1 MPIIS
6 ASVTWKGADAS
17 FNVKLDTTRPV
28 EEFRLQLQ
36 ALTGVPC
43 ARQKIMGFPCGV
55 LKASSWDDVAIKGNK
70 ICVIMSGE
78 SEAAAAAAAPSD
90 DAATPE
96 VSQPINVVDIASS
109 SRDAIVNNV
118 TVKTTQ
124 NRIMCILSIPAD
136 TTVGRIKVL
145 LSQPPHSCGQP
156 VAMKLIYK
164 GEPATLARSQSSFVL
179 FHPRSISACD
189 SSCQNLFSTFLPS
202 SFDSAVL
209 TPFAQAAS

>member
-6 ASVTWKGADAS
+6 TVVTWKGAS
-17 FNVKLDTTRPV
+17 LSVQLDTASPV

-43 ARQKIMGFPCGV
+43 AGQKIMGFPGGV
-55 LKASSWDDVAIKGNK
+55 LKASSWDDIVIKGDK

-78 SEAAAAAAAPSD
+78 SEAAAAAPSVEAGTAAA
-90 DAATPE
+90 AATPE
-96 VSQPINVVDIASS
+96 VSRPDRPINAVDIGSS
-109 SRDAIVNNV
+109 SSDAMPINV

-124 NRIMCILSIPAD
+124 STIMCLRNIPAG
-136 TTVGRIKVL
+136 TLVGRIKVL

-164 GEPATLARSQSSFVL
+164 GEPATLAR
-179 FHPRSISACD
+179 
-189 SSCQNLFSTFLPS
+189 
-202 SFDSAVL
+202 
-209 TPFAQAAS
+209 

>member
-6 ASVTWKGADAS
+6 TVVTWKGAS
-17 FNVKLDTTRPV
+17 FSVKLDTASPV

-43 ARQKIMGFPCGV
+43 ARQKIMGFPGGV
-55 LKASSWDDVAIKGNK
+55 LKASSWDDIVIKGDK

-78 SEAAAAAAAPSD
+78 SEAAAAAPSVEAETSAA
-90 DAATPE
+90 AATPQ
-96 VSQPINVVDIASS
+96 VSRPSQPINVAEIGSS
-109 SRDAIVNNV
+109 SSDAMLINI

-124 NRIMCILSIPAD
+124 STIICLRSIPAD
-136 TTVGRIKVL
+136 SLVGRIKVL

-164 GEPATLARSQSSFVL
+164 GEPATLAR
-179 FHPRSISACD
+179 
-189 SSCQNLFSTFLPS
+189 
-202 SFDSAVL
+202 
-209 TPFAQAAS
+209 

>member
-6 ASVTWKGADAS
+6 TVVTWKGAS
-17 FNVKLDTTRPV
+17 FNVNLDTASPV

-43 ARQKIMGFPCGV
+43 ARQKIMGFPGGV

-78 SEAAAAAAAPSD
+78 SEAAAAAAAPSVE
-90 DAATPE
+90 AATPQ
-96 VSQPINVVDIASS
+96 VSQPSQPINVVDIASS
-109 SRDAIVNNV
+109 SRDATTINV

-124 NRIMCILSIPAD
+124 SSIMCLLSIPAD
-136 TTVGRIKVL
+136 TLVGRIKVL

-164 GEPATLARSQSSFVL
+164 GEPATLAR
-179 FHPRSISACD
+179 
-189 SSCQNLFSTFLPS
+189 
-202 SFDSAVL
+202 
-209 TPFAQAAS
+209 

>member
-6 ASVTWKGADAS
+6 AVVTWKSAS
-17 FNVKLDTTRPV
+17 FNVNLDTASPV

-43 ARQKIMGFPCGV
+43 ARQKIMGFPGGV
-55 LKASSWDDVAIKGNK
+55 LKASSWDDIAIKGNK

-78 SEAAAAAAAPSD
+78 SEAAAAAAAPSVE
-90 DAATPE
+90 AATPE
-96 VSQPINVVDIASS
+96 FSRPSQPINVVDIASS
-109 SRDAIVNNV
+109 SRDAIMINV

-124 NRIMCILSIPAD
+124 SSMMCLRSIPAD
-136 TTVGRIKVL
+136 TLVGRIKVL

-164 GEPATLARSQSSFVL
+164 GEPAALAR
-179 FHPRSISACD
+179 
-189 SSCQNLFSTFLPS
+189 
-202 SFDSAVL
+202 
-209 TPFAQAAS
+209 

>member
-6 ASVTWKGADAS
+6 TVVTWKGAS
-17 FNVKLDTTRPV
+17 FNVNLDTASPV
-28 EEFRLQLQ
+28 EVFRLQLQ

-43 ARQKIMGFPCGV
+43 ARQKIMGFPCGL

-78 SEAAAAAAAPSD
+78 SEAAAAAAAPSVE
-90 DAATPE
+90 ASTLE
-96 VSQPINVVDIASS
+96 VSQPSQPINVVGIAPP
-109 SRDAIVNNV
+109 SRAATMINV

-124 NRIMCILSIPAD
+124 SSIMRLLSIPAD
-136 TTVGRIKVL
+136 TLVGRIKVI

-164 GEPATLARSQSSFVL
+164 GEPATLAHSESSLVL
-179 FHPRSISACD
+179 FHVIHRAKIFF
-189 SSCQNLFSTFLPS
+189 NLFFLRR
-202 SFDSAVL
+202 L
-209 TPFAQAAS
+209 TARC